1 MRSLAQGPHGPVP
14 HGPVPHGAGPRGP
27 VPQGALP
34 QSAAPLP
41 PLCHVTIVA
50 PRKRVDLALPVDIPL
65 PHVMPGL
72 LRAVDEI
79 GGDNAAGPGWVLQRL
94 GGAPFDLGQS
104 LASMGV
110 LDGEVLYLRPREAAM
125 PPALYDDVADL
136 VATGVQERAGI
147 WEGKHSRRLGLG
159 AASALLWVGPPLLF
173 MAGPPWTVTAIVS
186 GALAVLL
193 VATGAIMS
201 RAVAD
206 SSAGVPVGYAALPYA
221 FLAGLLAPTSAA
233 GLFTLGAPHLLA
245 ALACTALIATFAG
258 TLVSDGVVGFLG
270 TAIASVAG
278 AIAAAVVMV
287 FGLPEAGVAA
297 MTATILLAFS
307 PLIPTLSFRIARL
320 PLPGLPTNA
329 EELRNENQL
338 LDAPEIKDRTVQAR
352 NYVTGMIAGLALVAG
367 GAHFFLALNGHW
379 LARVTA
385 VILALTIIMRARVF
399 AGVGQRLW
407 LVSSGVAGLATLA
420 ISMGSGQGS
429 VMGAVLVIGLLW
441 AALIAMGMGVWL
453 PSGKPS
459 PFWGRAGDIVELILI
474 AAMFPLALGVLEV
487 YTWVRGLSG

>member
-1 MRSLAQGPHGPVP
+1 MPHGPVP
-14 HGPVPHGAGPRGP
+14 HGPA
-27 VPQGALP
+27 PQGALP

-50 PRKRVDLALPVDIPL
+50 PRRRADLALPVDIPL

-72 LRAVDEI
+72 LRAVGEV
-79 GGDNAAGPGWVLQRL
+79 GGESAAGPGWVLQRL

-104 LASMGV
+104 LAALGV

-136 VATGVQERAGI
+136 VATGVKERAGT
-147 WEGKHSRRLGLG
+147 WEGGHTRRLGLG
-159 AASALLWVGPPLLF
+159 AASALLWVGPPALF
-173 MAGPPWTVTAIVS
+173 LAGPSWTVTAVVS

-193 VATGAIMS
+193 IITGAVMS

-206 SSAGVPVGYAALPYA
+206 SSAGVPAGYAALPYA

-233 GLFTLGAPHLLA
+233 NLFTLGPPHLLA
-245 ALACTALIATFAG
+245 ALACTALAATFAG
-258 TLVSDGVVGFLG
+258 TLIADGVVGFLG
-270 TAIASVAG
+270 TAIASVVG
-278 AIAAAVVMV
+278 AASAAVVMI
-287 FGLPEAGVAA
+287 FALPGAGVAA
-297 MTATILLAFS
+297 MAATVVLALS
-307 PLIPTLSFRIARL
+307 PLIPSLSFRIARL
-320 PLPGLPTNA
+320 PLPAMPTTA

-338 LDAPEIKDRTVQAR
+338 LDAPEIKERTVQAR
-352 NYVTGMIAGLALVAG
+352 NYVTGMVAGVALVTG
-367 GAHFFLALNGHW
+367 GAQIFLALDGHW
-379 LARVTA
+379 LARVTTA
-385 VILALTIIMRARVF
+385 ILSLTVILRARVF

-407 LVSSGVAGLATLA
+407 LVFSGVAGLAMLV
-420 ISMGSGQGS
+420 ISMSHGRGS
-429 VMGAVLVIGLLW
+429 VTAAVLVIGLLW
-441 AALIAMGMGVWL
+441 AALVAMGLGVWL

-474 AAMFPLALGVLEV
+474 AALFPLALGVLEV